1 MTWVKI
7 VANNIADT
15 RPVLPASEQLPD
27 GRWVTGFP
35 NADAATIEAAGW
47 HAAPDPAPAPNN
59 GFQQSLVWSWNGTA
73 ASSSWVQGA
82 AIPPNPR
89 TVAIAAATTLADLKE
104 AVT

>member
-7 VANNIADT
+7 VANNVTTT
-15 RPVLPASEQLPD
+15 RAELPTSEQLPD

-35 NADAATIEAAGW
+35 TADPATIQAAGW
-47 HAAPDPAPAPNN
+47 HSAPDPTARPTN
-59 GFQQSLVWSWNGTA
+59 GFQQTLTWSWNGTA
-73 ASSSWVQGA
+73 ASSAWVQGA

-89 TVAIAAATTLADLKE
+89 TVAIAAATTLTDLKE